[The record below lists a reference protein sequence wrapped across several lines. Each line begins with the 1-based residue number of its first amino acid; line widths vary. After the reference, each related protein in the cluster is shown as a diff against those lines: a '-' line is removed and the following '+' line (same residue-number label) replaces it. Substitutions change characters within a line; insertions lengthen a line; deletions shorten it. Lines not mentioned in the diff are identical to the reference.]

1 MKPGDLI
8 KFRDYSRSNEDE
20 IVGLIVNMKARP
32 YNEVSS
38 VEVMSG
44 GLTYWIFVSQIIDVV
59 SINN

>member
-44 GLTYWIFVSQIIDVV
+44 GADLLDLRFS
-59 SINN
+59 NH